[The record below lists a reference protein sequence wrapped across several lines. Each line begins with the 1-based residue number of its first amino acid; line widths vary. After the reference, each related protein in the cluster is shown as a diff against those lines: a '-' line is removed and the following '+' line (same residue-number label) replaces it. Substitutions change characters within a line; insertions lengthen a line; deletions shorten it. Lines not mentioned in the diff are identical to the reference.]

1 MSILQ
6 YTGPSPFYKE
16 LAEVPLPISADFVQ
30 LSSTATVIRV
40 TYAIRDH
47 ERKTKRSVTKTFTL
61 SRPELAEDGF
71 EPILTSTAAQD
82 ASDIQAFAVSPSKKY
97 QAILRE
103 VADANSKKR
112 FVEIWTD
119 LQVVASLDVT
129 KLHGQ
134 FHTDDVFKSLAF
146 SPSETALIYTA
157 EANPDTEGDI
167 QDDPY
172 PNLQF
177 KPDFGESLFNR
188 QRPTLFMLRWRSP
201 VDKSSIARVA
211 KKEMSLTALT
221 LPQSLSDTIVLGQAV
236 FATEERIFTTGYEKT
251 LDGRFL
257 GIKWCSNRPASI
269 WELMLPA
276 VDPTTE
282 SSLGTSSVCTAVKIE
297 VPGRSSRS
305 PRVLYGMDGK
315 AKQLFWLSH
324 PVGGPHMACSS
335 LHVRDLVGGTEDRV
349 LVHGI
354 SGCEGD
360 QFPGLYTDF
369 NLLANPF
376 IYNMTPS
383 VVLQTCWRSSATIV
397 SVQVETGDI
406 SHERM
411 WFGGSPSEGWTVL
424 VTDGVS
430 RMVCSKSSLTSPPK
444 LVLLTL
450 NRGREWIRTVLD
462 RSIVSPEMEEA
473 LGDLAMS
480 VIPIPD
486 RHPTE
491 TIVLKP
497 KKAAAAAGP
506 RPYCVTIPHGGPHSV
521 YTTSFAPAVTAL
533 ALEGYTISMPN
544 FTGSVGFGDKCVHKL
559 LGHIGTLD
567 IGDCIAAVE
576 ELIKLGISESGR
588 QLVQGVSHVIGQY
601 PDVFKAAVMQNP
613 VTSLGEFAS
622 SSDIP
627 DFPFVEMGVPYA
639 PGTCVPVTPDVY
651 KTLYEASPI
660 AHVDSVRTPVLVII
674 GEGDRRVPPTQ
685 GKNYFHALKGRGRE
699 VEMLTFPGEEHAFE
713 GVEACRIGYE
723 AMRDWFGIHA
733 RD

>member
-1 MSILQ
+1 
-6 YTGPSPFYKE
+6 
-16 LAEVPLPISADFVQ
+16 
-30 LSSTATVIRV
+30 
-40 TYAIRDH
+40 
-47 ERKTKRSVTKTFTL
+47 
-61 SRPELAEDGF
+61 
-71 EPILTSTAAQD
+71 
-82 ASDIQAFAVSPSKKY
+82 
-97 QAILRE
+97 
-103 VADANSKKR
+103 
-112 FVEIWTD
+112 
-119 LQVVASLDVT
+119 
-129 KLHGQ
+129 
-134 FHTDDVFKSLAF
+134 
-146 SPSETALIYTA
+146 
-157 EANPDTEGDI
+157 
-167 QDDPY
+167 
-172 PNLQF
+172 
-177 KPDFGESLFNR
+177 
-188 QRPTLFMLRWRSP
+188 
-201 VDKSSIARVA
+201 
-211 KKEMSLTALT
+211 
-221 LPQSLSDTIVLGQAV
+221 SLSDTIVLGQAV

-305 PRVLYGMDGK
+305 PPRALWHGRESQAVVLALAPSRRAAYGM
-315 AKQLFWLSH
+315 LFFTCPRLGW
-324 PVGGPHMACSS
+324 
-335 LHVRDLVGGTEDRV
+335 RTEDRV

-354 SGCEGD
+354 
-360 QFPGLYTDF
+360 FWLRRRPVPGFIHWTF

-376 IYNMTPS
+376 IYNDDTIRRPAD
-383 VVLQTCWRSSATIV
+383 VLE
-397 SVQVETGDI
+397 VETGDI

-430 RMVCSKSSLTSPPK
+430 RMWKK
-444 LVLLTL
+444 L
-450 NRGREWIRTVLD
+450 
-462 RSIVSPEMEEA
+462 S
-473 LGDLAMS
+473 GDLAMS

-506 RPYCVTIPHGGPHSV
+506 RPYLRYHSHGGPHSAV
-521 YTTSFAPAVTAL
+521 SLRVCRPFCDEVLSSRVETLYLCPTSP
-533 ALEGYTISMPN
+533 E
-544 FTGSVGFGDKCVHKL
+544 SVGFGDKYVHKL

-588 QLVQGVSHVIGQY
+588 QLVQGVSHGGFITGHLIGQC

-627 DFPFVEMGVPYA
+627 DFPLVEMGIPYA

-660 AHVDSVRTPVLVII
+660 AH
-674 GEGDRRVPPTQ
+674 RR
-685 GKNYFHALKGRGRE
+685 
-699 VEMLTFPGEEHAFE
+699 
-713 GVEACRIGYE
+713 
-723 AMRDWFGIHA
+723 
-733 RD
+733 